1 MSFQLRLGAFFY
13 YRCSLKLFFDC
24 IKLGLI
30 LFKSFDSLRE
40 ITDSMFPG
48 ARKLARVFMRM
59 MLRRS
64 TFSDTNASDT
74 LYFIVN
80 SIPPIPPYA

>member
-13 YRCSLKLFFDC
+13 YFCPLTLFD
-24 IKLGLI
+24 ITILGLT
-30 LFKSFDSLRE
+30 LLKSFHSLRE
-40 ITDSMFPG
+40 IIDSMFPG
-48 ARKLARVFMRM
+48 AQKLARVFMRM

-64 TFSDTNASDT
+64 TFLDTNASDT

>member
-40 ITDSMFPG
+40 IIDSMFPG
-48 ARKLARVFMRM
+48 ARKLARVFMRTM
-59 MLRRS
+59 PRRS
-64 TFSDTNASDT
+64 PLFEA
-74 LYFIVN
+74 
-80 SIPPIPPYA
+80 YAHRSE